1 MKLKN
6 KVAIVTGASQGIGK
20 GIALALAKEGANVV
34 VSDIKGSYDVVREI
48 ETLGVKAL
56 GVMADVSKKE
66 EVEEMVEKT
75 LDRFGRIDILVNNAG
90 IFPFVS
96 LTEMK
101 EADWNKVLD
110 INLKGVF
117 NCTKAVLYEMIKQ
130 KSGNIISI
138 SSMAAIVGFR
148 NLTHYCASKAGI
160 VGFTK
165 SAALELAQYGIR
177 VNAIAPGGIETPGG
191 TKALGKEALEQF
203 VQNVPLK
210 RFGMPKEI
218 ANTVIFLASEDSS
231 YITGQCIV
239 VDGGYT
245 LQ

>member
-6 KVAIVTGASQGIGK
+6 KVAIVTGAAQGIGK

-34 VSDIKGSYDVVREI
+34 ISDIKGVYDVVREI
-48 ETLGVKAL
+48 ETMGVKAL
-56 GVMADVSKKE
+56 CVKADVSNKK

-90 IFPFVS
+90 IFPFVN

-101 EADWNKVLD
+101 EEDWDKVLN
-110 INLKGVF
+110 INLKGIF
-117 NCTKAVLYEMIKQ
+117 NCTKAVLNEMIKQ
-130 KSGNIISI
+130 KSGNIINI
-138 SSMAAIVGFR
+138 SSIAAMVGFKG
-148 NLTHYCASKAGI
+148 LSHYCASKAGVI
-160 VGFTK
+160 GFTK
-165 SAALELAQYGIR
+165 STALELAQYGIR
-177 VNAIAPGGIETPGG
+177 VNAIAPGGVETLG
-191 TKALGKEALEQF
+191 TGKIDKNFIKSLPIKRIG
-203 VQNVPLK
+203 VPK
-210 RFGMPKEI
+210 DI
-218 ANTVIFLASEDSS
+218 ANAALFLASEDSS